1 MTWTDEFEVVP
12 DEKVPGPDVP
22 RVSHWNYRIIETEDP
37 AGNKMRGV
45 HEVFYDENDNPI
57 GHTKNAVGV
66 QIDNDM
72 YDDPNEEI
80 VNTLDR
86 MKQAAEKPV
95 LVYDDSKEIYIEI
108 K

>member
-1 MTWTDEFEVVP
+1 
-12 DEKVPGPDVP
+12 
-22 RVSHWNYRIIETEDP
+22 
-37 AGNKMRGV
+37 
-45 HEVFYDENDNPI
+45 
-57 GHTKNAVGV
+57 VGV
-66 QIDNDM
+66 TVDNDI